1 MVFGHNTNVKIGAVT
16 YHVQTEDRGEAHA
29 LIDTTVYYQ
38 GRVLHR
44 RTNNY
49 FDLLPANE
57 DRQQALKLRVD
68 EQHHTVLEEMQSG
81 ALHLAIPQPG
91 TQPVVA
97 AIEDPEDSAT
107 DLLPANEDRQQTLQ
121 LGVDEQHHAVL
132 EEMQTEAAQPTIP
145 QLGMQ
150 PVVASTE
157 NPKDCSLESFPETD
171 RELSFASEEIA
182 QNSPVPRKLN
192 IELMNAK
199 SWLAGKQATL
209 RISVKE
215 ENGQPVAGANLD
227 VHIDGSAHHPT
238 FSSKSGISGQAQ
250 IDFEMPKITS
260 SEATMVIR
268 AEEGL
273 GTGQLRF
280 ALRARPKVPSV

>member
-97 AIEDPEDSAT
+97 AIEDPS
-107 DLLPANEDRQQTLQ
+107 ANEDRQPALQ
-121 LGVDEQHHAVL
+121 LGVDEQHHAVPVQ
-132 EEMQTEAAQPTIP
+132 MQLEAALPTIS

-150 PVVASTE
+150 PVIASTE
-157 NPKDCSLESFPETD
+157 NPKACSLESFPETD
-171 RELSFASEEIA
+171 RELSSCSEEIA
-182 QNSPVPRKLN
+182 QHSPVPRKLN

-215 ENGQPVAGANLD
+215 ENGEPVAGAKLE
-227 VHIDGSAHHPT
+227 VHIDGSAHHPP

-260 SEATMVIR
+260 SEAAMVIR
-268 AEEGL
+268 AEAGL